1 MAPEPSILVSA
12 GPCWR
17 VSVTLGGGA
26 GSFHRIPEFTRE
38 ALMSLI
44 QVKLIE
50 GVFTKTQKSARNI
63 PDLRPV
69 LSAVSAAI
77 Q

>member
-1 MAPEPSILVSA
+1 
-12 GPCWR
+12 
-17 VSVTLGGGA
+17 
-26 GSFHRIPEFTRE
+26 
-38 ALMSLI
+38 MSLI